1 MSQKTSSSLSAIG
14 SVIVFGRMIKLS
26 HSVFALPFAMAG
38 AALAARSHGID
49 GQQLVW
55 IVIAMV
61 SARSAAMGF
70 NRLADRVMD
79 GKNPRT
85 WDRAL
90 PKGRIAPRAVALIVG
105 ACCALFVFSAYQLN
119 ELCLKLSPLAL
130 LVILSYSYFKR
141 FTWATHLVL
150 GLALGIAPM
159 GAWIA
164 VTGIFDPAMLWL
176 SAAVLTWVAG
186 FDIIYACQDYEFD
199 VTQGVHSIPRRFG
212 IRSAL
217 VAARLLHAATAAF
230 LLAVYQVYDLHA
242 LYLCGTVLATGML
255 VYEHTLVR
263 PDDLSKIDVA
273 FFNTNGLVSVVFFVF
288 LLGDILW
295 PI

>member
-1 MSQKTSSSLSAIG
+1 
-14 SVIVFGRMIKLS
+14 
-26 HSVFALPFAMAG
+26 
-38 AALAARSHGID
+38 
-49 GQQLVW
+49 
-55 IVIAMV
+55 
-61 SARSAAMGF
+61 MGF

-85 WDRAL
+85 RDRAL

-105 ACCALFVFSAYQLN
+105 ACCTLFVFSAYQLN
-119 ELCLKLSPLAL
+119 ELCLKLSPIAL

-217 VAARLLHAATAAF
+217 VAARLLHAATAVF
-230 LLAVYQVYDLHA
+230 LVAVYQVYDLHA

>member
-1 MSQKTSSSLSAIG
+1 MSQKSSSSLSAIG
-14 SVIVFGRMIKLS
+14 SVVVFGRMIKLS

-38 AALAARSHGID
+38 VALAARSHGIE

-90 PKGRIAPRAVALIVG
+90 PKGRIAPRAVAVIVG

-119 ELCLKLSPLAL
+119 ELCLKLSPMAL

-150 GLALGIAPM
+150 GLALGIAPV

-164 VTGIFDPAMLWL
+164 VTGAFDPAMLWL

-199 VTQGVHSIPRRFG
+199 VAQGVHSIPRRFG
-212 IRSAL
+212 IRPAL
-217 VAARLLHAATAAF
+217 LAARLLHAATVVF
-230 LLAVYQVYDLHA
+230 LLAVHQVFDLHA
-242 LYLCGTVLATGML
+242 LYLCGTVMATGML

-273 FFNTNGLVSVVFFVF
+273 FFNTNGLVSVVYFVF